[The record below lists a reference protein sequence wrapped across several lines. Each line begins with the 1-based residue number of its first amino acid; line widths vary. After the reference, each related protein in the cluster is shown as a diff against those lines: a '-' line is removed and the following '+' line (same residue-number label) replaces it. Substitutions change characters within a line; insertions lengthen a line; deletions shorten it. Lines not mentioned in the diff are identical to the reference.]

1 MPTKSTSA
9 RCATSGRRARS
20 SPPSTRCSRKRTRE
34 LRQQRRVDREAGLP
48 RGAAIALRERPRA
61 HREAARGVVSPRA
74 RGRARSHASLGL
86 LARRRPEIGAESAQ
100 KSLSGETMSLTP
112 DEQQLAQDVLVSMQ
126 RLLERGGFLTRLE
139 LGAPESPKHPACGCA
154 LGADW
159 FFYQRS
165 HKAALERYGAR
176 IFRAYSA
183 RFGVDEWF
191 VEGITVSFD
200 ADTGEPSTYV
210 EGLHVAS
217 YPAAGDCTPR
227 EWAAR
232 DRGRAGTH
240 RRVAPAQGRVRAVEP
255 GPTGRGRAGGGPS

>member
-1 MPTKSTSA
+1 
-9 RCATSGRRARS
+9 
-20 SPPSTRCSRKRTRE
+20 
-34 LRQQRRVDREAGLP
+34 
-48 RGAAIALRERPRA
+48 
-61 HREAARGVVSPRA
+61 
-74 RGRARSHASLGL
+74 
-86 LARRRPEIGAESAQ
+86 
-100 KSLSGETMSLTP
+100 MSLP
-112 DEQQLAQDVLVSMQ
+112 PNEQQLAQHILESMA
-126 RLLERGGFLTRLE
+126 RLHAEGRSFRRGTLGFGYVGLD
-139 LGAPESPKHPACGCA
+139 ADCGCA

-191 VEGITVSFD
+191 VEGITVGFD

-232 DRGRAGTH
+232 DRGRAVGLFL
-240 RRVAPAQGRVRAVEP
+240 AQWVDA
-255 GPTGRGRAGGGPS
+255 RGAWKGEL